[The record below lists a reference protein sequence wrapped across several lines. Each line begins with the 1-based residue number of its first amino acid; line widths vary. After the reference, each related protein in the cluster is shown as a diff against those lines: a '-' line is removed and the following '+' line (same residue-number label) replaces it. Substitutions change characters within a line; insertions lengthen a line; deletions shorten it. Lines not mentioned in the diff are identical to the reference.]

1 MLSINPAINSNSNCT
16 PKRNNP
22 SFGMALK
29 IDPSAAPII
38 KRQAL
43 ALGEKSKNN
52 FFTKI
57 QQAFERQK
65 DNPVD
70 IILRKAKHRKALAA
84 TIVDSEAAKGI
95 GQVNNITTSQP
106 FVFKNGSLR
115 FLNEAEKK
123 ANRLNQTNNQVK
135 NLMETAGI
143 QYA

>member
-1 MLSINPAINSNSNCT
+1 MYRSSQR
-16 PKRNNP
+16 KRN
-22 SFGMALK
+22 
-29 IDPSAAPII
+29 
-38 KRQAL
+38 
-43 ALGEKSKNN
+43 KSTETRKNN

-135 NLMETAGI
+135 NLMETAGT